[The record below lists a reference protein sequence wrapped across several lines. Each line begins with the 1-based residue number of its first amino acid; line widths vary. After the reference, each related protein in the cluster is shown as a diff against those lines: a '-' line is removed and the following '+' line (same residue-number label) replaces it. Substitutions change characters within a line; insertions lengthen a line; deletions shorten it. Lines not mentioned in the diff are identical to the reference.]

1 MQGTTLI
8 QISIKI
14 AFMQQNEI
22 YKKFGERL
30 KKLREDKNL
39 SLNMLAYEN
48 DLNKSTLSRIEN
60 GLVDPKLSTIYKIA
74 QGLEITID
82 ELMKF

>member
-1 MQGTTLI
+1 
-8 QISIKI
+8 
-14 AFMQQNEI
+14 MQQEDNI
-22 YKKFGERL
+22 CKKFGERL
-30 KKLREDKNL
+30 KKLREAKNL

-60 GLVDPKLSTIYKIA
+60 GLVDPKLSTLNKIA
-74 QGLEITID
+74 ESLEISLD